1 MTPTTA
7 SNVKKLVAESKYHDE
22 TLCQLLDAAQLN
34 LIGKEAK
41 RALNRA
47 ARTRITE
54 LKELRA
60 HGEGGTHDWPPS
72 KKSRGRK
79 SKDKHGRRS
88 ESRTSEVQEPP
99 ELDNPGPPAWA
110 NEVSHLAIQVRS
122 DPQTDDSRSCLA
134 SKPSMRVSQSSRSRS
149 TTTRSLSNL
158 VPMDHPVTKSPA
170 TSWTI

>member
-88 ESRTSEVQEPP
+88 GAEHPRFKSRPSWITLV
-99 ELDNPGPPAWA
+99 LRHGRTR
-110 NEVSHLAIQVRS
+110 LAI
-122 DPQTDDSRSCLA
+122 
-134 SKPSMRVSQSSRSRS
+134 
-149 TTTRSLSNL
+149 
-158 VPMDHPVTKSPA
+158 
-170 TSWTI
+170 